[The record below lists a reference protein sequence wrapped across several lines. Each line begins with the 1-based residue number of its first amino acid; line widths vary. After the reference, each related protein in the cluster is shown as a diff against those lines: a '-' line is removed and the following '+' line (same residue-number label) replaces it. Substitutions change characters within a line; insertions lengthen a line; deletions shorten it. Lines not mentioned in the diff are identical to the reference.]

1 MDDALRRKMQQEFAG
16 IEFTSFWNEYLKVMH
31 GHRRYHTQTLE
42 KASVDR
48 DIAKAQ
54 GGISA
59 IDRIEGI
66 PRELTGRNN
75 VPDKD
80 KE

>member
-1 MDDALRRKMQQEFAG
+1 MYDDALRRKMQNEFAG
-16 IEFTSFWNEYLKVMH
+16 IESTTFWNEYLKAVQ

-42 KASVDR
+42 KGSVDR

-54 GGISA
+54 GGVAA
-59 IDRIEGI
+59 IDRIVGI
-66 PRELTGRNN
+66 PKELTGIEN
-75 VPDKD
+75 PLKD

>member
-1 MDDALRRKMQQEFAG
+1 MYDDALRRKMQNEFAG
-16 IEFTSFWNEYLKVMH
+16 IESTTFWNEYLKAVQ

-42 KASVDR
+42 KWSSDR

-54 GGISA
+54 GGVAA
-59 IDRIEGI
+59 IDKILRM
-66 PRELTGRNN
+66 PSDLTGVGKPPEN
-75 VPDKD
+75 

>member
-1 MDDALRRKMQQEFAG
+1 MDNVLKRKMEHEFSG
-16 IEFTSFWNEYLKVMH
+16 IEQTTFWNEYQKLIQ
-31 GHRRYHTQTLE
+31 GHRGYHTQTLE

-59 IDRIEGI
+59 IDRIVRI
-66 PRELTGRNN
+66 PRELTGRDN
-75 VPDKD
+75 VPEN

>member
-1 MDDALRRKMQQEFAG
+1 MDDTIRRKMQQEFSG
-16 IEFTSFWNEYLKVMH
+16 IEQTTFWNEYLRAMQ

-42 KASVDR
+42 KGSVDR

-54 GGISA
+54 GGIAA
-59 IDRIEGI
+59 IERIMGI
-66 PRELTGRNN
+66 PRELTGIEKSPEN
-75 VPDKD
+75 D